1 MKTTDDEGAEAQ
13 PAPTEATAGAA
24 SSDAGPAATASPA
37 SPAAPARS
45 GMTAA
50 EASELVA
57 ERFSRIMNA
66 TTSPLGVAGDPPIT
80 AAVTAVFLVAYLAA
94 RQSDAAPLVQ
104 QVLLVL
110 AGLPLAAAI
119 LVPLV
124 LLGAR
129 RRVVAWLAGL
139 PFPVENV
146 NALLN
151 GLGDG
156 LEITFRGAVPE
167 TPQLNA
173 KLDEIHADCFV
184 TDSKDQTVTIRIG
197 VIDSKRNPAASNHGR
212 YKRVIELVER
222 VLVPLHKG
230 HPIDVVRVR

>member
-24 SSDAGPAATASPA
+24 SSDPEPATPA
-37 SPAAPARS
+37 SPAAPARA

-66 TTSPLGVAGDPPIT
+66 TTSPLGVAGDPPVT
-80 AAVTAVFLVAYLAA
+80 AAITAVFLVAYLAA

-110 AGLPLAAAI
+110 AGLPVAAAI
-119 LVPLV
+119 LVPLA

-139 PFPVENV
+139 PFPVENM

-156 LEITFRGAVPE
+156 LEVTFRGAVPE

-197 VIDSKRNPAASNHGR
+197 VVDSKRNPAASNHRR
-212 YKRVIELVER
+212 YERVLELVER
-222 VLVPLHKG
+222 VLVPLHEG
-230 HPIDVVRVR
+230 RPIDVVRVR